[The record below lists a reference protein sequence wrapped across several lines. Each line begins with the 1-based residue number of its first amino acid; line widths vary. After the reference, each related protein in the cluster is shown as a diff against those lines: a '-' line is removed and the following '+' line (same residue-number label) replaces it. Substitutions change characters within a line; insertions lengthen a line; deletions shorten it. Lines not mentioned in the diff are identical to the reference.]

1 MKRIKDNKKLIIG
14 LVLGIFISA
23 VTSYAVAETLI
34 KSVDVSYVDNSKLG
48 ATNVQAA
55 IDGTCTKF
63 STELQSFLLKVYPVN
78 SVYISYSNTNP
89 GTLFGG
95 TWENIGSG
103 KVLRGISS
111 GTAGTT
117 GGSETVT
124 LKEENLPSH
133 RHSIPVLTGTTGE
146 AGKHSHTVTTNASS
160 TLNNAITT
168 TSGYLYK
175 GGSAFSVSGT
185 YDIVAGGSDGYF
197 KKYDAGANNVPGMGL
212 NHIHTIP
219 ALTGSTNEV
228 AAHTHTV
235 STTASNTGYTGSGT
249 AFSTLDPYLTV
260 YMWKRT
266 K

>member
-1 MKRIKDNKKLIIG
+1 MKKIKGNTKLIIG
-14 LVLGIFISA
+14 LVVGIFISA
-23 VTSYAVAETLI
+23 ITSYAVAETLI
-34 KSVDVSYVDNSKLG
+34 KSADVSYVDNAKLG

-133 RHSIPVLTGTTGE
+133 RHSIPVLTGSTGE
-146 AGKHSHTVTTNASS
+146 AGKHSHTVTTDASNTTGNGITS
-160 TLNNAITT
+160 TK
-168 TSGYLYK
+168 GWLYN
-175 GGSAFSVSGT
+175 GGSNALLGT
-185 YDIVAGGSDGYF
+185 QDIVAASTGVNFNTYEKGET
-197 KKYDAGANNVPGMGL
+197 NIPGMGL
-212 NHIHTIP
+212 NHYHNIP